1 MSDASAP
8 EESNDDAGRRSRRA
22 MMTGGAVLLGGA
34 VLGSQGNA
42 EAADGNSLLVG
53 KSNAAKAMTKL
64 TTSGNNQAL
73 NVTNSNTGTQA
84 HGVLSYTQNGY
95 GLLGESTGN
104 SGAVIR
110 THNKAK
116 SALLA
121 QNLGGTDISQA
132 SGITSLTGPGA
143 QQKLTNA
150 GYGRAAVEGAGL
162 NGVIGVST
170 GAGTGVLG
178 HADGKSGKPS
188 YGVHASGI
196 NGAYGLVVSSGRSLI
211 SAPDAGAEPVL
222 TVGRGDL
229 NGAGI
234 ASYIGEKPSYFY
246 HDTAGDF
253 VGPGGVVGRTTS
265 NGAGVTGFTSND
277 SGSVGVFASG
287 LNGGTALEAS
297 GKTYLG
303 GTVEISGTLSKPG
316 GSFKIDHPQ
325 DPAGKYLSHSFV
337 ESPDM
342 MNVYNGVA
350 TADAAGKATIEL
362 PGWFDTLNRD
372 FRYQLTALDAAAPDL
387 HVSKRMNGNQFSIA
401 GAKPGQDL
409 SWMITGIRQDA
420 WANENRI
427 PVEETKPKAERGKYL
442 YPQGFG
448 KPESAGLAAARRSLI
463 EHK

>member
-22 MMTGGAVLLGGA
+22 MMTGGAVLLGSA
-34 VLGSQGNA
+34 VVGSQGSA

-150 GYGRAAVEGAGL
+150 GYGRGAVEGAGL

-196 NGAYGLVVSSGRSLI
+196 NGAYGLVVSSGPSII
-211 SAPDAGAEPVL
+211 SPADAGNSAAL
-222 TVGRGDL
+222 TVSRSDN
-229 NGAGI
+229 NGPGI
-234 ASYIGEKPSYFY
+234 TSYIGAKSDFGVHAGGQFSGPNGVNAAATAAQGIGVFG
-246 HDTAGDF
+246 TAG
-253 VGPGGVVGRTTS
+253 G
-265 NGAGVTGFTSND
+265 
-277 SGSVGVFASG
+277 
-287 LNGGTALEAS
+287 
-297 GKTYLG
+297 
-303 GTVEISGTLSKPG
+303 
-316 GSFKIDHPQ
+316 
-325 DPAGKYLSHSFV
+325 
-337 ESPDM
+337 
-342 MNVYNGVA
+342 
-350 TADAAGKATIEL
+350 
-362 PGWFDTLNRD
+362 
-372 FRYQLTALDAAAPDL
+372 
-387 HVSKRMNGNQFSIA
+387 
-401 GAKPGQDL
+401 
-409 SWMITGIRQDA
+409 
-420 WANENRI
+420 
-427 PVEETKPKAERGKYL
+427 
-442 YPQGFG
+442 
-448 KPESAGLAAARRSLI
+448 
-463 EHK
+463 